1 MATILLN
8 RVISIALHTPQP
20 VFGPQHAAV
29 YFKYNHQHIIK
40 EDERTL
46 ALGCKGST
54 QGSG

>member
-54 QGSG
+54 EGSG